1 MGNRLKYVALSA
13 FVLPGLG
20 QLSMGRR
27 VKGGVMIALDNIFI
41 LAALFIALRS
51 VAKLMVAKGG
61 QGLGAETVLAGIQTD
76 APYARWV
83 LGAFLVLWIYG
94 VVDLLLAK
102 GESSN

>member
-1 MGNRLKYVALSA
+1 MGNRLKYAALSA

-27 VKGGVMIALDNIFI
+27 LKGWVMIALDNIFI

-51 VAKLMVAKGG
+51 AAKLMLAKGSHG
-61 QGLGAETVLAGIQTD
+61 IGAEAVLAGIQSD

-94 VVDLLLAK
+94 VVDALLDR
-102 GESSN
+102 GDSCN